1 MEKYKES
8 PMTTTDHANRLPTA
22 DPQTT
27 ETLSNGQVSYRQP
40 DGLILSTGNLYFTS
54 HDANYG
60 TVWRIA
66 QDAVAGQE
74 ILLYAELG
82 ARFGDIVFAQ
92 VNGTFYGYFFARQAA
107 ERLVRIKRVPLT
119 GGAATTLATLPG
131 DVDIASSHH
140 NLVTDGSYLY
150 WQDDTA
156 VRQMPIGG
164 GTITELAATT
174 PQTTPTAGVYLLGD
188 RLIYASGNEIR
199 SVSTAG
205 TSVGPRP
212 ISITGP
218 DRVTAIFPRVDGVY
232 WGDQSGVLRFEQAGV
247 VSTISAP
254 AAVTGAVTSIGLAP
268 QALVWSQAGGSAAFI
283 VFNVSVNQWF
293 QPAGSD
299 PLGIAVTTQ
308 GTEHVFWGDSQ
319 GVHRWPA

>member
-1 MEKYKES
+1 MA
-8 PMTTTDHANRLPTA
+8 TTDHADRLPPA
-22 DPQTT
+22 NPQTI
-27 ETLSNGQVSYRQP
+27 ESLSIGQVSYRQP

-60 TVWRIA
+60 TVWRTA

-74 ILLYAELG
+74 ILLYAEPG

-92 VNGTFYGYFFARQAA
+92 VDGTFYGYFFARQTD
-107 ERLVRIKRVPLT
+107 ERLAQIKRIPLT
-119 GGAATTLATLPG
+119 GGGATTLATLPG
-131 DVDIASSHH
+131 DVDIEYSHH

-150 WQDDTA
+150 WQDEIA

-164 GTITELAATT
+164 GTITELAAITT
-174 PQTTPTAGVYLLGD
+174 QAPTAGVYLLED

-199 SVSTAG
+199 WVSTD
-205 TSVGPRP
+205 GPTEGPPP
-212 ISITGP
+212 IIVTGP

-232 WGDQSGVLRFEQAGV
+232 WGDQSGVLRLRVQQGGL
-247 VSTISAP
+247 VSIINAP

-268 QALVWSQAGGSAAFI
+268 GALVWSRAGGSAAFI
-283 VFNVSVNQWF
+283 VFNVSVNHWF

-308 GTEHVFWGDSQ
+308 GAEHVFWGDSQ